1 MRLFRR
7 KDRLATDTD
16 AGKRT
21 EGKAKS
27 AVVAETHDLADNFL
41 ASAVRHGKPASHA
54 HGVKRPGHF
63 NRQPLYADDAP
74 VMPYLG
80 KCAYFCQQ
88 CLH

>member
-41 ASAVRHGKPASHA
+41 ASAVRHGKLRLPTPMA
-54 HGVKRPGHF
+54 
-63 NRQPLYADDAP
+63 
-74 VMPYLG
+74 
-80 KCAYFCQQ
+80 
-88 CLH
+88 